1 MEVAPN
7 GATFS
12 FITIKYLSMSLHT
25 SLHLIS
31 TLALLVLASIAI
43 VFFTPSAHA
52 ITARV
57 SAPTLPYPV
66 DDGVPDETIPYR
78 AWNRCTARCVAGPK
92 YPVISPSG

>member
-52 ITARV
+52 NTAQCVVPITMGMAFGSRDASTGNQV
-57 SAPTLPYPV
+57 SALQRFLASV
-66 DDGVPDETIPYR
+66 
-78 AWNRCTARCVAGPK
+78 
-92 YPVISPSG
+92 